1 MTIPPELDGH
11 LQRLARMPVLMIAT
25 DYDGTLA
32 PIVENPSEAHPDR
45 EAMVA
50 VCRLAELAHTH
61 VSIISGRSLRDLA
74 GLTGAPDGVRLIGS
88 HGSEFDPDFAT
99 KLPAE
104 AVALR
109 ERVHADFVRIADTHQ
124 GFGIETKP
132 ASVAFHYRNA
142 GEAAAEEALDQIL
155 KGPATYE
162 GVQVKRGKKVLELAV
177 VATNKGEA
185 LRTARQRVGASA
197 VLFLGDDVT
206 DEDAFATLAG
216 PDVGVKVGEGETLA
230 GFRLGDT
237 HAVSRVLAR
246 LYELRAAW
254 EGGSEAVAIEDHAML
269 SDQRTIALVA
279 PGARIVWCCLP
290 RIDSPSLFSELVCG
304 PAAGYF
310 VVRPADEDGGEARV
324 RYDGDTFHLCT
335 EWDGITVTDWLDC
348 SGGRVMQ
355 RAGRSDLM
363 REVTGTGRVRIE
375 FSPRVDFGRV
385 PTRMRMHEDGLILE
399 DTFDPIVLRSPGVV
413 WELHEEGSHQTAV
426 AEVDLDPDTP
436 LVLQLRYGTGS
447 LREAIVRPE
456 QRSEQTRQ
464 FWSGWAEHLTLPAI
478 ATEEVRRSALALKA
492 LCHGPSG
499 AIVAAGTTSLP
510 EWIGG
515 VRNWDY
521 RYCWPRD
528 ASLAAAALAR
538 LGSTGEA
545 MRLLD
550 WLLQIVDGLASKD
563 RLMPIYTVAG
573 GMLHPEAEIGEL
585 SGYAGSRPVRVG
597 NAAAHQVQLD
607 VFGPIVELVHRLMG
621 MGAPLS
627 ADHWRLVEA
636 MVEAVGLRWREPDHG
651 IWEIRT
657 AKRHHL
663 HSKIMCWQTARLGVE
678 IAEQF
683 AGIERPH
690 WGELR
695 DEIASEILVK
705 GWCEDLKSFA
715 STYESSDV
723 DAGVLHV
730 VLSGLIAPDD
740 PRAASTI
747 ETVEHQLRG
756 GAGVWRYRGDDGLPG
771 SEGAFNLCTTWLIR
785 AQAMCG
791 RVEEARELFEAY
803 LGLCGST
810 GLLPEE
816 YDPESGRGLGNHP
829 QAYSHLG
836 LIEAA
841 LCLSELAAPTP
852 GCGAG

>member
-1 MTIPPELDGH
+1 MAIPPELDDR
-11 LQRLARMPVLMIAT
+11 LRDLARQPVLLIAT

-32 PIVENPSEAHPDR
+32 PIVENPADAHPDR

-74 GLTGAPDGVRLIGS
+74 DLTGAPDGVRLIGS

-99 KLPAE
+99 NLPGE
-104 AVALR
+104 AVELR
-109 ERVHADFVRIADTHQ
+109 ERVHADFVRIANTHE

-142 GEAAAEEALDQIL
+142 EEKAAEAALEAIMR
-155 KGPATYE
+155 GPATYE
-162 GVQVKRGKKVLELAV
+162 GVQIKRGKKVLELAV

-185 LRTARQRVGASA
+185 LKTARQRVGASA
-197 VLFLGDDVT
+197 VIFFGDDVT
-206 DEDAFATLAG
+206 DEDAFCTLAG
-216 PDVGVKVGEGETLA
+216 PDAGVKVGGGETGA
-230 GFRLGDT
+230 AFRVEGTRDV
-237 HAVSRVLAR
+237 ARAMAR

-254 EGGSEAVAIEDHAML
+254 EGGAEAVPIEDHAVL

-279 PGARIVWCCLP
+279 PGARVVWCCLP

-310 VVRPADEDGGEARV
+310 AVRPAGEAGEPRV
-324 RYDGDTFHLCT
+324 RYDGDTFHLKT
-335 EWDGITVTDWLDC
+335 EWDGVCVTDWLDC

-355 RAGRSDLM
+355 RAGRSDLI
-363 REVTGTGRVRIE
+363 REISGSGRVRVE
-375 FSPRVDFGRV
+375 FAPRLDFGRV
-385 PTRMRMHEDGLILE
+385 PTSMRVHEDGLSID
-399 DTFDPIVLRSPGVV
+399 DTFDPIVLRSPGVA
-413 WELHEEGSHQTAV
+413 WELVDEGMHQTAV
-426 AEVDLDPDTP
+426 AEVELSPDTP
-436 LVLQLRYGTGS
+436 VVLQLRYGTGS
-447 LREAIVRPE
+447 LREAIVRAE

-464 FWSGWAEHLTLPAI
+464 FWSSWAAGLEVPAI
-478 ATEEVRRSALALKA
+478 ASEQVRRSALALRA

-499 AIVAAGTTSLP
+499 AIAAAGTTSLP

-528 ASLAAAALAR
+528 ASMAAAVLAR
-538 LGSTGEA
+538 LGSSAEA

-550 WLLQIVDGLASKD
+550 WLLQIVDGLPSKD
-563 RLMPIYTVAG
+563 RLMPVYTVVG
-573 GMLHPEAEIGEL
+573 GMLHAEAEIREL
-585 SGYAGSRPVRVG
+585 SGYAGSRPVRVS

-607 VFGPIVELVHRLMG
+607 VFGPIVELVHLLMQT
-621 MGAPLS
+621 GAPLS

-636 MVEAVGLRWREPDHG
+636 MVEAVRVRWREPDHG

-657 AKRHHL
+657 SKRHHV
-663 HSKIMCWQTARLGVE
+663 HSKVMCWQTARLGAE

-683 AGIERPH
+683 AGVERPS
-690 WGELR
+690 WVELR
-695 DEIASEILVK
+695 DEIASEILVR
-705 GWCEDLKSFA
+705 GWSESKRSFTSA
-715 STYESSDV
+715 YESSDV
-723 DAGVLHV
+723 DAAVLYV
-730 VLSGLIAPDD
+730 VLAGLVAPDD
-740 PRAASTI
+740 PRAAGTI
-747 ETVEHQLRG
+747 DAVERTLRG
-756 GAGVWRYRGDDGLPG
+756 GSGVWRYRGEDGLPG

-785 AQAMCG
+785 ALAMCG
-791 RVEEARELFEAY
+791 RREESRALFKDY

-816 YDPESGRGLGNHP
+816 FDPETGRGLGNHP

-841 LCLSELAAPTP
+841 LCLQEN
-852 GCGAG
+852 GR